1 MFNRINKKIIHVIA
15 VIVIIFV
22 ILFVSGI
29 FILRYQVEG
38 ESNMPFTITK
48 ISIIQTVEGIENENT
63 GDKWNFNV
71 NENND
76 IYIYLEKNS
85 EYNKT
90 EIIESVVINNFSIER
105 VNETGTSKIY
115 KPVMDEKRMF
125 INSTEN
131 ETTEITYTGDLE
143 SNIKE
148 QKISN
153 QGGKIAFR
161 YAIDNISQYISQN
174 DEEINHSQLLNLT
187 NIQKEDIE
195 SNMSFDLTIK
205 LKSGKIYQS
214 KISIKI
220 PGEEIIEEGTKGIEI
235 TDLQD
240 IIFKRIEN

>member
-38 ESNMPFTITK
+38 ESNLPFTITK

-90 EIIESVVINNFSIER
+90 EIIESVTINNFSIER
-105 VNETGTSKIY
+105 VNEAGTSKIY
-115 KPVMDEKRMF
+115 KTVMDEKRMF
-125 INSTEN
+125 INASEN
-131 ETTEITYTGDLE
+131 ETTEIVYTGDLE

-174 DEEINHSQLLNLT
+174 DEEINHSQLLRLT

-214 KISIKI
+214 KINVQV

>member
-1 MFNRINKKIIHVIA
+1 MFSRINKKIIHVI
-15 VIVIIFV
+15 VLIVIISV
-22 ILFVSGI
+22 ILFISGI

-63 GDKWNFNV
+63 EDKWNFNV

-85 EYNKT
+85 EYSKT
-90 EIIESVVINNFSIER
+90 EIIESVTINNI
-105 VNETGTSKIY
+105 NIKKANGIGNSKIY

-125 INSTEN
+125 VNSTEN

-161 YAIDNISQYISQN
+161 YAINNISQYISQS
-174 DEEINHSQLLNLT
+174 DEEINHSQLLKLT

-195 SNMSFDLTIK
+195 STIEFDLTIK

-214 KISIKI
+214 KISVQI

-240 IIFKRIEN
+240 IVFKRIEN

>member
-1 MFNRINKKIIHVIA
+1 MFSRINKKIIHVIA

-22 ILFVSGI
+22 IIFVSGI

-38 ESNMPFTITK
+38 ESNLPFTITK

-105 VNETGTSKIY
+105 VNEIGTSKIY

-125 INSTEN
+125 INAGEN

-174 DEEINHSQLLNLT
+174 DEEINHSQLLKLT

-214 KISIKI
+214 KINVQI
-220 PGEEIIEEGTKGIEI
+220 PGDEVIEEGTMGIEI

>member
-38 ESNMPFTITK
+38 ESNLPFTITK

-85 EYNKT
+85 EYSKT
-90 EIIESVVINNFSIER
+90 EIIESVTINNFNIER
-105 VNETGTSKIY
+105 VKETGMSKIY

-125 INSTEN
+125 INAAEN

-174 DEEINHSQLLNLT
+174 DEEINHSQLLKLT
-187 NIQKEDIE
+187 NIQKEALE
-195 SNMSFDLTIK
+195 SNISFDLTIK

-214 KISIKI
+214 KINVQI
-220 PGEEIIEEGTKGIEI
+220 PGDEVIEEGTMGIEI
-235 TDLQD
+235 TDLND

>member
-1 MFNRINKKIIHVIA
+1 MFSRINKKIIHVIA

-38 ESNMPFTITK
+38 ESNLPFTITK

-90 EIIESVVINNFSIER
+90 EIIESVTINNFSIER
-105 VNETGTSKIY
+105 VNEAGTSKIY

-125 INSTEN
+125 INASEN
-131 ETTEITYTGDLE
+131 ETTEIVYTGDLE

-174 DEEINHSQLLNLT
+174 DEEINHSQLLKLT

-214 KISIKI
+214 KISVQI